1 MSSSEESLSGGDSAA
16 APVDNVDADIVQ
28 LVDALQPPLEL
39 RDEDG
44 QFLGSQRRRR
54 QPEEPKFAI
63 IEQQELSPTQC
74 YEGGPEEMPQN
85 CSAIHRCASH
95 GGVQCRT
102 WLIRGP
108 VRGWSDDG
116 WRLSVLTTVRAC
128 ATIPPHEVY
137 ARSMKLLVPGSYE
150 DVEDAYNS
158 VRYVAAARFRANLPW
173 DTTSPKSSYRGL
185 EEGQELS
192 DDDVALILRQAAT
205 IMQGAAHRLQSGH
218 VALVRRQCAIDD
230 HVSRVHLRALLR
242 QRSVRAVM
250 DYRNKGAASM
260 RERWVELLRGVGAG
274 AVARMRQIL
283 ELQKPDRH
291 APAGSRSS
299 RIRVSRGFSQMRL
312 LPTAAQL
319 RETRRRAFDAENRVP
334 HFFLTRPDGG
344 DVVRWNYIL
353 GSCSAGIRRY
363 RSTVDEEV
371 KRLRKFNNK
380 YWEEAWAAAAARQ
393 EDDDMSDDE
402 DDAMFFGNMNADTEG
417 CYARME
423 TDPTKI
429 QELIA
434 NSHSYLENDDGTG
447 ELRNLAVGFDPTT
460 SVCSRLPPMAVQ

>member
-16 APVDNVDADIVQ
+16 ASVDNVDADIVQ

-137 ARSMKLLVPGSYE
+137 ARSMKLLVPGSYV

-158 VRYVAAARFRANLPW
+158 VRYVAAARFRANLP
-173 DTTSPKSSYRGL
+173 
-185 EEGQELS
+185 
-192 DDDVALILRQAAT
+192 
-205 IMQGAAHRLQSGH
+205 
-218 VALVRRQCAIDD
+218 
-230 HVSRVHLRALLR
+230 
-242 QRSVRAVM
+242 
-250 DYRNKGAASM
+250 
-260 RERWVELLRGVGAG
+260 
-274 AVARMRQIL
+274 
-283 ELQKPDRH
+283 
-291 APAGSRSS
+291 
-299 RIRVSRGFSQMRL
+299 
-312 LPTAAQL
+312 
-319 RETRRRAFDAENRVP
+319 
-334 HFFLTRPDGG
+334 
-344 DVVRWNYIL
+344 
-353 GSCSAGIRRY
+353 
-363 RSTVDEEV
+363 
-371 KRLRKFNNK
+371 
-380 YWEEAWAAAAARQ
+380 
-393 EDDDMSDDE
+393 
-402 DDAMFFGNMNADTEG
+402 
-417 CYARME
+417 
-423 TDPTKI
+423 
-429 QELIA
+429 
-434 NSHSYLENDDGTG
+434 
-447 ELRNLAVGFDPTT
+447 
-460 SVCSRLPPMAVQ
+460 